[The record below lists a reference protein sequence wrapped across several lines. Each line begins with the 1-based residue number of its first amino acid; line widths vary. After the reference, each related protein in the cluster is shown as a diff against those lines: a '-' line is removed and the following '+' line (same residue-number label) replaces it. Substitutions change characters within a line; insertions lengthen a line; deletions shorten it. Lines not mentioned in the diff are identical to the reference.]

1 MDAMSF
7 VLGVQSRA
15 LRSTNLKELIFRPN
29 TAHSSSA
36 LSKAGNKQLK
46 ASATLVYTHVR
57 THKRPRT
64 NYNRRDDDDDDDDDN
79 EEESSEN
86 SESEED
92 EVVEQQQQRV
102 EGAEEDE
109 PEDGQEFR
117 FSRTISASGVGEYQ
131 VNSKTCSFAQYERT
145 LKRIGVLVKARNFL
159 VFQGGV
165 EAVCACFLNL
175 DRVSVSSFST
185 NKN

>member
-1 MDAMSF
+1 MDATSF

-64 NYNRRDDDDDDDDDN
+64 NYNRRDDDDDDDDN

-92 EVVEQQQQRV
+92 EVVEQQQRV
-102 EGAEEDE
+102 EGVEEDE

-117 FSRTISASGVGEYQ
+117 SSRTISASGVGEHQ
-131 VNSKTCSFAQYERT
+131 VNGKTCSFAQYERT

-159 VFQGGV
+159 VFQGDV

-175 DRVSVSSFST
+175 DCVSVSSFST